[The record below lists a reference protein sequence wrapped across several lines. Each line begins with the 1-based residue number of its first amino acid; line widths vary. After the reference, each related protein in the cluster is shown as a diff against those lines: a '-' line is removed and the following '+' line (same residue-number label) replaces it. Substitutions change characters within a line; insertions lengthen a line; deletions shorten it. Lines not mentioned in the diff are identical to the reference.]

1 MFRTLAR
8 LATRIRSTSSAGAV
22 QALCDASAA
31 AFGARRY
38 EEAARCAD
46 QAVTID
52 PTSAPGHFLL
62 GCARF
67 ELGAC
72 AAAEAA
78 FEACLGQ
85 NPEYP
90 MVLHATMCRALSRAR
105 AGLAAGRTP
114 QVVRAEPGAG
124 RRISIIICS
133 VDPQRFEAVR
143 ANYRALLG
151 PVSHEIIGI
160 HDASSLCEGYNR
172 GAARASGE
180 ILVFSH
186 DDIEIV
192 TADFAARL
200 LDHLGRYDLVGVA
213 GTTRLIGGS
222 WTYAGW
228 PHLRGQVGSRIM
240 KPGSLTVTVYGVQ
253 DHAAADVQVLDG
265 VFLAVRREVYE
276 RIRFDEKT
284 FDGWHLYDLDFSFSA
299 HLAGFR
305 LAVCHDLCLIHNS
318 LGTYRADWQ
327 RYVDRFEAKHRGRLQ
342 KGPSQAQR
350 RCSVE
355 VASPEEWRLMAEEL
369 ISPVTTA
376 TTR

>member
-8 LATRIRSTSSAGAV
+8 LATRIRSTRSAGAV
-22 QALCDASAA
+22 QALYDQGAT

-38 EEAARCAD
+38 VEAARCAD

-52 PTSAPGHFLL
+52 PTSAASHFLL
-62 GCARF
+62 GCARL

-72 AAAEAA
+72 EAAEAA
-78 FEACLGQ
+78 FEACLRQ
-85 NPEYP
+85 KPEYP
-90 MVLHATMCRALSRAR
+90 MVLHATMCHALSRAR

-114 QVVRAEPGAG
+114 QVVRTEPVAG
-124 RRISIIICS
+124 QRISIIICS
-133 VDPQRFEAVR
+133 VDPQRFEKAR

-151 PVSHEIIGI
+151 SVSHEIIGI

-200 LDHLGRYDLVGVA
+200 LGHLSRHDLVGVA

-228 PHLRGQVGSRIM
+228 PHLCGQVGSRVM
-240 KPGSLTVTVYGVQ
+240 KPGSLTVTVYGLQ
-253 DHAAADVQVLDG
+253 GHAAANVQALDG
-265 VFLAVRREVYE
+265 VFLAARREVVE
-276 RIRFDEKT
+276 RIRFDEET

-305 LAVCHDLCLIHNS
+305 IAVCQDICLIHDS
-318 LGTYRADWQ
+318 SGTYRADWQ
-327 RYVDRFEAKHRGRLQ
+327 RYVERFEDKHRGRLQ
-342 KGPSQAQR
+342 KGQWYAQR

-355 VASPEEWRLMAEEL
+355 VASPEEWMLMAEEM
-369 ISPVTTA
+369 ISPAPRAA
-376 TTR
+376 TQ

>member
-8 LATRIRSTSSAGAV
+8 LATRIRSTSTAGAV
-22 QALCDASAA
+22 QALCDEAAA

-38 EEAARCAD
+38 AEAARCAD
-46 QAVTID
+46 RAVTID
-52 PTSAPGHFLL
+52 PASAPGHFLL
-62 GCARF
+62 GCARL

-72 AAAEAA
+72 EAAEAS
-78 FEACLGQ
+78 FEACLRQ
-85 NPEYP
+85 EPEYP
-90 MVLHATMCRALSRAR
+90 MVLHAAMCRALSRAR

-114 QVVRAEPGAG
+114 RIVRTTAGADK
-124 RRISIIICS
+124 RISVIICS
-133 VDPQRFEAVR
+133 VDPQRFEKVQ
-143 ANYRALLG
+143 ANYRTLLG
-151 PVSHEIIGI
+151 SVSHEIIGI

-200 LDHLGRYDLVGVA
+200 LDHLSRHDLVGVA
-213 GTTRLIGGS
+213 GATRLIGGS

-228 PHLRGQVGSRIM
+228 PHLCGQVGSRIM
-240 KPGSLTVTVYGVQ
+240 KPGSLAVTVFGLQEGAAGTVQ
-253 DHAAADVQVLDG
+253 ALDG
-265 VFLAVRREVYE
+265 VFLAARREVLE
-276 RIRFDEKT
+276 RIRFDERT

-305 LAVCHDLCLIHNS
+305 LAVCQDICLIHDS
-318 LGTYRADWQ
+318 LGTYQADWQ
-327 RYVDRFEAKHRGRLQ
+327 RYVDRFEDKHRGRLQ
-342 KGPSQAQR
+342 KDQWHAQK

-355 VASPEEWRLMAEEL
+355 VASAEEWMLMAEEM
-369 ISPVTTA
+369 ISPATRA